1 MYWNSNHWGYHNEH
15 APKIGFSCPAVSEAI
30 QMIPL
35 QNWLV
40 GRHLILRDLF
50 HLPILLSAACD
61 ITRRT
66 EHHTRQKL
74 TSTENVTFQASDVT
88 DWLGCRA
95 GFEQCSMAGLAAS
108 SSGYCLLGQRS
119 NQTLSVSLVV
129 VWSKSC
135 SAQLC
140 LHSSGTLRES
150 PSCFPQL
157 ICKAVAAVKYQP
169 LAQSP
174 DCVVRSVSIAALVP
188 QGHLLPAAF
197 LYSQP
202 SPFLKKLDTFVI
214 KLYKVAAK
222 IPWNQT

>member
-1 MYWNSNHWGYHNEH
+1 MEDLISVRRKKKKKEKKKGYVKQSSLLHDVNE
-15 APKIGFSCPAVSEAI
+15 F
-30 QMIPL
+30 
-35 QNWLV
+35 
-40 GRHLILRDLF
+40 
-50 HLPILLSAACD
+50 
-61 ITRRT
+61 
-66 EHHTRQKL
+66 L
-74 TSTENVTFQASDVT
+74 TSDVT

-169 LAQSP
+169 LARSP
-174 DCVVRSVSIAALVP
+174 DCVVRSVYNTEKNFFKAVL
-188 QGHLLPAAF
+188 
-197 LYSQP
+197 
-202 SPFLKKLDTFVI
+202 SPNYTLRRINKH
-214 KLYKVAAK
+214 
-222 IPWNQT
+222 